1 MSYTPLDSDFL
12 TSTMLKEGPDVVAIW
27 TLLLAS
33 TDKVGESSMQPAA
46 AASLLR
52 ISDERAEAAFAV
64 LAAPDPKSRNKE
76 HQGKRI
82 LPVEGGKWFIV
93 SAQKYQWL
101 ASRAAAT
108 IRQRKYDANKR
119 SREAKGEAKAERC
132 ESPGCKAKAAE
143 AVDGMML
150 CSKHSFWPE
159 ADPAPEA

>member
-1 MSYTPLDSDFL
+1 MSYTPLDSSFL

-33 TDKVGESSMQPAA
+33 TDKLGESLMQPAA

-52 ISDERAEAAFAV
+52 IPDDRAKKAFEI
-64 LAAPDPKSRNKE
+64 LAAPDPDSRNKE
-76 HQGKRI
+76 HEGRRI
-82 LPVEGGKWFIV
+82 LPREDGKWFIV

-119 SREAKGEAKAERC
+119 AREGKEVEQCEQEGCERPS
-132 ESPGCKAKAAE
+132 EG
-143 AVDGMML
+143 AVDGRRV
-150 CSKHSFWPE
+150 CARHAFDE
-159 ADPAPEA
+159 A

>member
-33 TDKVGESSMQPAA
+33 TDKLGQSSMQPAA

-52 ISDERAEAAFAV
+52 ISDERAEAAFSI
-64 LAAPDPKSRNKE
+64 LAAPDPKSRNKDE
-76 HQGKRI
+76 EGRRI
-82 LPVEGGKWFIV
+82 LPADGGKWFIV

-108 IRQRKYDANKR
+108 IRQRKYDAAKR
-119 SREAKGEAKAERC
+119 SRESKGEAKAEQC
-132 ESPGCKAKAAE
+132 EIFGCKSKSVG
-143 AVDGMML
+143 AVGGKMV
-150 CSKHSFWPE
+150 CSKHSFEE
-159 ADPAPEA
+159 AREVGQEG